1 MSVKALLFPYPI
13 FVHIQ
18 EAGAVFL
25 RACLVRWMGR
35 NEMSFYFL
43 WCLIRRR
50 YSTLRMSVKE
60 SRINLSKKFMDQP
73 ILHHS
78 YHYNNL

>member
-1 MSVKALLFPYPI
+1 MK
-13 FVHIQ
+13 
-18 EAGAVFL
+18 
-25 RACLVRWMGR
+25 R
-35 NEMSFYFL
+35 NEMVSFYFV

-50 YSTLRMSVKE
+50 YSALSMSVKE